1 MPRKRIAAVIRAT
14 STHYLEAEN
23 LVFSGVETIE
33 EAHALIVEGDVDAV
47 VFEAL
52 VLLHYANTAGRGRVR
67 VFGSIFEEDAYAFA
81 LPTGNELREAINQS
95 LQ

>member
-1 MPRKRIAAVIRAT
+1 MLRLSKIAYT
-14 STHYLEAEN
+14 LLEA
-23 LVFSGVETIE
+23 
-33 EAHALIVEGDVDAV
+33 GDVDAV
-47 VFEAL
+47 VFDAP

-67 VFGSIFEEDAYAFA
+67 VFWSIFEEDAYAFA